1 MAEALTVG
9 LLGMLLASL
18 SSCRNELPTAAVV
31 EQIEG
36 YFAPLG
42 IEPDSVRCEQGPS
55 LEVGA
60 SVACTVEVDGESIDM
75 QVEVVSNEG
84 ALTIRPRHDTLVTAE
99 VESEIAQSLRE
110 QARAVEHVRCEGR
123 LWVARP
129 GARHRCAIQLE
140 SGERLSWVGTFS
152 GDGSKHRA
160 RIEPLTPPR
169 GTP

>member
-9 LLGMLLASL
+9 LLGMLLVSL
-18 SSCRNELPTAAVV
+18 SSCRSELATATVV

-42 IEPDSVRCEQGPS
+42 IEPDSVHCEPGPS
-55 LEVGA
+55 REIGA
-60 SVACTVEVDGESIDM
+60 SVACTVEVDGESVQM
-75 QVEVVSNEG
+75 QVEVVSEEG
-84 ALTIRPRHDTLVTAE
+84 ALTIRPRHATLVTAE

-110 QARAVEHVRCEGR
+110 QARSVEQVRCEGR

-129 GARHRCAIQLE
+129 GARHRCEVQLE
-140 SGERLSWVGTFS
+140 GGEQLSWIGTFS

-160 RIEPLTPPR
+160 RIEPLPSPV
-169 GTP
+169 GAP